1 MMLHSADLKS
11 LTALKEEL
19 NAALT
24 ELAETKGERDR
35 ARQALENS
43 SSSWQTQEEMFK
55 KERNE
60 LMNRFKD
67 LDAQNTLL
75 LDQIQALNTQL
86 SIIQAQATDASNIA
100 SGDASFNRSLT
111 EDDVKSSDQLLKIIK
126 YLRQEKDIAVSKCE
140 ILDAEKQRLQSLHDS
155 LNKQVEDVKSALEI
169 ERQKSEVSV
178 VTAAKHA
185 EILRKV
191 ETLNAIT
198 DSNRAL
204 RQERDSLIAQLNEL
218 KSRLNSA
225 EEQLAPLQEKN
236 KELAI
241 KADAMQTENISLRG
255 EATRW
260 RQRAQ
265 LLVEKSNRTS
275 PEDWKKLQ
283 NERETLAKQLTIE
296 RGNTAKLMDEN
307 NNLRQQNS
315 KLEEQLS
322 TIRAQNNA
330 QAEEIAK
337 LREETNNLRAQ
348 VAEISQNL
356 EQTHEKF
363 NKLSEENRL
372 LTEDTAAKDV
382 MINDLKNNSTQ
393 IRKIAKKY
401 KTQFED
407 QTKELET
414 LKAQYEAREN
424 QENITEE
431 RREQLRQEGRTEVEE
446 RINQLEQ
453 SHKEKLEELSQQVVS
468 CTEENENYRK
478 EIEALK
484 QTSSEKEER
493 FKTLFKNAK
502 DRIVSLTEQNN
513 SLKEELSSQE
523 RPRFENQGEG
533 SGAGASSSQEIE
545 RLEKEKQEILA
556 EKQQERERLTG
567 EIETLTQRV
576 SQLQRQLGMQ
586 QGSKPSTSSVS
597 SEKSTSEPPTAN
609 IKPMAGELDLLTFW

>member
-1 MMLHSADLKS
+1 MLHSADLKS
-11 LTALKEEL
+11 LTALKEQLDNVLSEI
-19 NAALT
+19 
-24 ELAETKGERDR
+24 AEIKNERDR
-35 ARQALENS
+35 AREALENS
-43 SSSWQTQEEMFK
+43 ASSWQSQEELFK
-55 KERNE
+55 KEKEE
-60 LMNRFKD
+60 LNSRFKD
-67 LDAQNTLL
+67 LDSQNALL

-86 SIIQAQATDASNIA
+86 SVIQAQATETSHYA
-100 SGDASFNRSLT
+100 SGDSSFNRSLT

-140 ILDAEKQRLQSLHDS
+140 ILDAEKQRLQCLHDS
-155 LNKQVEDVKSALEI
+155 LSKEFQDAKSSLEA
-169 ERQKSEVSV
+169 ERQKSQVSV

-204 RQERDSLIAQLNEL
+204 RQERDSLISQLNEL
-218 KSRLNSA
+218 RSRLNSA
-225 EEQLAPLQEKN
+225 EDQLAPLQEKN
-236 KELAI
+236 KELAV

-296 RGNTAKLMDEN
+296 RGNTAKLNDEN

-315 KLEEQLS
+315 RLEEQLRNV
-322 TIRAQNNA
+322 RAQNNA

-337 LREETNNLRAQ
+337 LHAEIDNLRSQ
-348 VAEISQNL
+348 LAEISQNL
-356 EQTHEKF
+356 DQAQEKF

-372 LTEDTAAKDV
+372 LTEDIASKDV
-382 MINDLKNNSTQ
+382 MINDLKNNLIQ

-407 QTKELET
+407 QVKEIET
-414 LKAQYEAREN
+414 LKAKEN
-424 QENITEE
+424 EENITEE
-431 RREQLRQEGRTEVEE
+431 RREELRQEGRTEVEE
-446 RINQLEQ
+446 RISRLEQ
-453 SHKEKLEELSQQVVS
+453 THKEKLDELNQQVVS
-468 CTEENENYRK
+468 CTEENDNYRK

-513 SLKEELSSQE
+513 SLKEELSGQD
-523 RPRFENQGEG
+523 RPRFENQGESSGG
-533 SGAGASSSQEIE
+533 SGSSQEVE
-545 RLEKEKQEILA
+545 RLEREKQEMLA
-556 EKQQERERLTG
+556 ERQQERERLTG
-567 EIETLTQRV
+567 EIEALTQRV
-576 SQLQRQLGMQ
+576 NQLQRQLGLQ
-586 QGSKPSTSSVS
+586 QGSKPSTSSAS
-597 SEKSTSEPPTAN
+597 SEKSAIEPPTAN
-609 IKPMAGELDLLTFW
+609 IKPMAGEYYFYEIMTV